1 MANDDSSNWIYLLR
15 NTQQHHVQLS
25 AFADQ
30 KANIIIASN
39 SIIFSLT
46 LSKMEL
52 AQHFWGAWALL
63 ITAVLS
69 IVSALIVVAPLSLP
83 KKRPNDDSNHFNIL
97 FFSHFA
103 ALEHDDFQ
111 DKMKNIMS
119 SKDEVQY
126 AMVRD
131 IYQIGKILNT
141 RKILL
146 RIDDSII
153 ISSISHIKN
162 NLAQFFARSPTLA
175 SWRFACRDTDHC
187 SHHREPMIS

>member
-1 MANDDSSNWIYLLR
+1 MTYFRGMANDDSSNWIYLLR

-46 LSKMEL
+46 LSRMEV
-52 AQHFWGAWALL
+52 AQHFWGAWVLL

-69 IVSALIVVAPLSLP
+69 IVTALIVVAPLSLP
-83 KKRPNDDSNHFNIL
+83 KKRPYEDSNHFNIL

-111 DKMKNIMS
+111 DRMKNIMT

-141 RKILL
+141 RKYPFLKLSSGIFIGGLIVSLLLFAIQIL
-146 RIDDSII
+146 IF
-153 ISSISHIKN
+153 K
-162 NLAQFFARSPTLA
+162 
-175 SWRFACRDTDHC
+175 
-187 SHHREPMIS
+187 